1 MKSTIDSFK
10 RFGYYESTFQ
20 PNKAFKNFANHITNL
35 KISDKVT
42 IEEEK
47 GYSNSIYNLLDEEK
61 KFYIK
66 RFAKD
71 FFHQNNELFNKIL
84 INPRLLRID
93 IYRSSYIEE
102 AAVNPTHAMLWHR
115 DLDDFF
121 PQIKVFFPLQE
132 INLNNGALSYADK
145 SICKINEI
153 LVDKKLTQKLE
164 HVNDNYRFSDKL
176 RVSDKIFLKNFKKN
190 VKIFE
195 GKIGS
200 ILFID
205 TNNCYHKGG
214 QILKVNL
221 ERNIMVISFG
231 SITHGWNNFTLYNYK
246 EKFYVKILRLVKSI
260 QFMFFGRPHKKII
273 YLD

>member
-66 RFAKD
+66 
-71 FFHQNNELFNKIL
+71 
-84 INPRLLRID
+84 
-93 IYRSSYIEE
+93 
-102 AAVNPTHAMLWHR
+102 
-115 DLDDFF
+115 
-121 PQIKVFFPLQE
+121 
-132 INLNNGALSYADK
+132 
-145 SICKINEI
+145 
-153 LVDKKLTQKLE
+153 
-164 HVNDNYRFSDKL
+164 
-176 RVSDKIFLKNFKKN
+176 
-190 VKIFE
+190 
-195 GKIGS
+195 
-200 ILFID
+200 
-205 TNNCYHKGG
+205 
-214 QILKVNL
+214 
-221 ERNIMVISFG
+221 
-231 SITHGWNNFTLYNYK
+231 
-246 EKFYVKILRLVKSI
+246 ILRLVKSI